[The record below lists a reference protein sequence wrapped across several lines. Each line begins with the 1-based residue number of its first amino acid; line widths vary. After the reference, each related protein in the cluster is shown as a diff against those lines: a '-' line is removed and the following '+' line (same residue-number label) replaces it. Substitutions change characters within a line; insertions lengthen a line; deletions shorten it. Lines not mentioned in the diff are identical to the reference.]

1 MSVLDQASG
10 LRRQALHDYPP
21 SFAFF
26 GADHCGQSTVAG
38 ELAAALALQ
47 RQRPLLI
54 EHRNGQQLAR
64 RLGLPAAGTL
74 GSVAVSLGDLNE
86 LMVGNRHGLTLI
98 NLAASVDERTRLS
111 PRIWR
116 RLINEFASV
125 EQDAALLL
133 LDTPSLSEDPGPC
146 CIADNLVLVLTPSS
160 DSLMGGYAQLKRL
173 AQDYARRRFNVLVN
187 RAANFDEAQAIF
199 SRLQRVAGDYLPVG
213 LRWVGFVPDDNTIR
227 KSQTLRRPVVEA
239 FPDSEAAHAYLQLA
253 QMLPQWH
260 APDDDTPRGSY
271 LEHLLM
277 TSKALAD
284 LTGH

>member
-1 MSVLDQASG
+1 
-10 LRRQALHDYPP
+10 
-21 SFAFF
+21 
-26 GADHCGQSTVAG
+26 
-38 ELAAALALQ
+38 
-47 RQRPLLI
+47 
-54 EHRNGQQLAR
+54 
-64 RLGLPAAGTL
+64 
-74 GSVAVSLGDLNE
+74 
-86 LMVGNRHGLTLI
+86 
-98 NLAASVDERTRLS
+98 
-111 PRIWR
+111 
-116 RLINEFASV
+116 V

-133 LDTPSLSEDPGPC
+133 LDTPPLSEDPGPC

>member
-1 MSVLDQASG
+1 MSAHDQASG
-10 LRRQALHDYPP
+10 LRKQAAHDYPP

-26 GADHCGQSTVAG
+26 GAEKSGQSTVAG

-54 EHRNGQQLAR
+54 DHQPGQSQAR
-64 RLGLPAAGTL
+64 RLGLPTTGSLA
-74 GSVAVSLGDLNE
+74 SVAVSLGDLNE
-86 LMVGNRHGLTLI
+86 LMVSNRHGLTLI

-116 RLINEFASV
+116 RLINEFSSV
-125 EQDAALLL
+125 EQNSALML
-133 LDTPSLSEDPGPC
+133 LDTPPLAEDAGPC
-146 CIADNLVLVLTPSS
+146 CIADNLVLVITPSS
-160 DSLMGGYAQLKRL
+160 DSLTGGYAQLKRL

-187 RAANFDEAQAIF
+187 RAANFDEAQAVF
-199 SRLQRVAGDYLPVG
+199 NRLQRVAGDYLSVG

-239 FPDSEAAHAYLQLA
+239 FPDSEVAQAYLQLA
-253 QMLPQWH
+253 QMLPLWH
-260 APDDDTPRGSY
+260 APDDDAIRNSY

-284 LTGH
+284 LTGR